1 MMSRFLLLAL
11 LLLSAHLFAQEVD
24 STEVEDFSLYADAEL
39 AGDAKRFATQKV
51 LDQSPNKL
59 ISVGYDYQSS
69 YFMDLAVFGPP
80 GAPNLNT
87 TERLN
92 NQYNYGLRVGAN
104 VPVISRNN
112 LILTLG
118 ANYGETFYNID
129 EATSM
134 GNPLAL
140 SLDRYGLRTMGV
152 STTIFK
158 PFNEK
163 NVLLVLAQADLNGN
177 YSLAD
182 IQSFRYMRYSLFAIY
197 GWKKHDRLMYGFGLG
212 QTYRAGEKVYLPL
225 FLYNYTFPSRK
236 WGIESIFPARAHLR
250 RNFNPRSIG
259 FFGYELEGQTYHIAN
274 RGGELN
280 GWLPNNAD
288 NLELRRSELRI
299 RFIYERSIKDFI
311 WVSVQAGL
319 RYNWR
324 FNLDQGD
331 FYRGFFGDQP
341 YLAENTIGNPLYIN
355 FSINLVS
362 P

>member
-1 MMSRFLLLAL
+1 MRSFILVVGMLAGL
-11 LLLSAHLFAQEVD
+11 AAYAQETD
-24 STEVEDFSLYADAEL
+24 TTEVEDYSQYADAEL

-59 ISVGYDYQSS
+59 ISIGYDYQSS
-69 YFMDLAVFGPP
+69 YFMDLAYFGPP
-80 GAPNLNT
+80 DAQGLIALP
-87 TERLN
+87 ERVTN
-92 NQYNYGLRVGAN
+92 SFNSGLRLGAN

-112 LILTLG
+112 IIVNLG
-118 ANYGETFYNID
+118 GNYWETRYDIENP
-129 EATSM
+129 ENVT
-134 GNPLAL
+134 NPLAL
-140 SLDRYGLRTMGV
+140 SLDRYGLRTMGL

-163 NVLLVLAQADLNGN
+163 QVLFVLAQADLNGN

-182 IQSFRYMRYSLFAIY
+182 IQSLKYTRYSVFAIY
-197 GWKKHDRLMYGFGLG
+197 GWKMHDRLMYGFGLAR
-212 QTYRAGEKVYLPL
+212 TYRAGEQIILPL
-225 FLYNYTFPSRK
+225 FMYNYTFPSRK
-236 WGIESIFPARAHLR
+236 WGVESIFPARAHLR
-250 RNFNPRSIG
+250 RTFNPRSMA

-274 RGGELN
+274 RGNEFDQ
-280 GWLPNNAD
+280 WLPNNAD
-288 NLELRRSELRI
+288 DLELRRGELRI
-299 RFIYERSIKDFI
+299 RLMYERSIKDFI

-331 FYRGFFGDQP
+331 FYRGFTGDQP
-341 YLAENTIGNPLYIN
+341 YLAENKIGNPLYIN